1 MCKIFFNK
9 KGRKK
14 RCLTKNLR
22 KKEAKN
28 CPSKIPTQCLFL
40 SIAVWLCPSL
50 SIFSSLP
57 LHLLLLLLSLSLIK
71 ASNYH
76 QGTCAAWVRSVSLFL
91 YLCPCLCHSICKIS
105 PYTQGT
111 CAAWVSSSHTCSA
124 VWSSCQSKP
133 YLAPLNLCLEDFSTN
148 QSFFGDNSTVPI
160 YLWSDDSRK
169 ISSSLF
175 ELDFHDV
182 KDF

>member
-1 MCKIFFNK
+1 MSLPYTHYIY
-9 KGRKK
+9 
-14 RCLTKNLR
+14 
-22 KKEAKN
+22 
-28 CPSKIPTQCLFL
+28 L
-40 SIAVWLCPSL
+40 SIFVLVHLCPSL
-50 SIFSSLP
+50 STSSS
-57 LHLLLLLLSLSLIK
+57 LSLSLPLSLSHSLSLSLNK
-71 ASNYH
+71 NYH
-76 QGTCAAWVRSVSLFL
+76 QGICAAWVRSVSLFL
-91 YLCPCLCHSICKIS
+91 YLCPCLCHSKCKIL

-169 ISSSLF
+169 ISSPLF